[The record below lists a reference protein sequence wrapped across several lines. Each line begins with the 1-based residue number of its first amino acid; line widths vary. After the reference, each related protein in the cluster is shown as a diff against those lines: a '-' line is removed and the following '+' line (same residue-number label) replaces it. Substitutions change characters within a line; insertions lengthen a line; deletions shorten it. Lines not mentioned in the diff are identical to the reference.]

1 MKPLILLQQHS
12 TSRLQIPW
20 NYAQLALLIFP
31 IIPSLGALGIFLAL
45 IGTWRQKYRQI
56 INRPLNRGLAIL
68 AIWLVITAVF
78 AFHRLEAF
86 LGLFNFLPFFGLF
99 AAFSVLIQ
107 TPAQLRQL
115 ALILVFTSV
124 PVTILGLG
132 QLFLGWVTP
141 VQLQSILGWAIT
153 PNGNPP
159 GRMASVFMYANILA
173 GYLVIVF
180 ILGLGLWLET
190 YQKLAPSIFKRTR
203 LRHVPRAAW
212 LHWGFLS
219 IAVTGN
225 LVALILTNSR
235 SAWAITVCALVAFAI
250 YQGWRWLVAGVAAIA
265 GSILGAAFGPSLV
278 QQWLRQIVPAF
289 FWARLTDQ
297 LYPDRPVA
305 LLRTTQ
311 WQFAWAWTQERPWAG
326 WGLRNFTP
334 LYQEQMHVW
343 LGHPHNFLLMLTV
356 ETGIPAA
363 IFFCGWTLWIAVQ
376 GIQML
381 RYWSVVDKQAEDKL
395 IFFSYLVAFL
405 SCILFNAV
413 DVSLFDLRLNLLGWL
428 LLSAISGVVYN
439 GRVTARTNLL
449 VEAQTENCR

>member
-1 MKPLILLQQHS
+1 LKPLTLLQQHS
-12 TSRLQIPW
+12 ASRLQIPW

-141 VQLQSILGWAIT
+141 VQLQGILGWVIA

-289 FWARLTDQ
+289 FWARLQTN
-297 LYPDRPVA
+297 YI
-305 LLRTTQ
+305 RTVQ
-311 WQFAWAWTQERPWAG
+311 WRCYERLSG
-326 WGLRNFTP
+326 SCLGLDSGTS
-334 LYQEQMHVW
+334 LGW
-343 LGHPHNFLLMLTV
+343 LGITQFHTSLSRADARLARSSPQFLLMLTV

-363 IFFCGWTLWIAVQ
+363 IF
-376 GIQML
+376 
-381 RYWSVVDKQAEDKL
+381 SVAGL
-395 IFFSYLVAFL
+395 YGSL
-405 SCILFNAV
+405 SR
-413 DVSLFDLRLNLLGWL
+413 VSRCC
-428 LLSAISGVVYN
+428 
-439 GRVTARTNLL
+439 VTG
-449 VEAQTENCR
+449 Q